1 MLDLKYILNN
11 KNYIIKKLSTRNY
24 DISNIEKIVKLIE
37 KRNQLI
43 FKLEK
48 LLAKKNEL
56 SQEIGIQ
63 KRNKKNPEKLINEV
77 NLLKEE
83 IDKIELKADKSINKV
98 NELVLQIPNIPY
110 DDVPIGHSDL
120 DNVVI
125 KEHATLGRGLV
136 KNVEPHYDIAT
147 KLDII
152 DFSRAVKLAQT
163 RFVLYKKEG
172 AALIRA
178 LENFMLD
185 THIKNGYEE
194 IMPPHIVNSK
204 MLYGTGQLPKFKED
218 LFKLESNDL
227 WLIPT
232 AEVPVTNYHYDEI
245 LDLSKP
251 KKYVAYTKCFRSE
264 AGSGGRDTRGI
275 IRQHEFH
282 KVELVK
288 VVKQEDGMTE
298 WEKMVN
304 DAKNILELL
313 EIPYREVMLSTGDIG
328 FSSAKTIDLELWI
341 PSEEKYRETS
351 SISICNDFQARRAKI
366 RYRNDEGKTTY
377 AYTMNGSGLA
387 IDRVMAAILENYQN
401 SDGSI
406 SIPKVLIPYMNG
418 LEKIE
423 IKG

>member
-218 LFKLESNDL
+218 LFKLQDNDL

-377 AYTMNGSGLA
+377 AFTMNGSGLA

-406 SIPKVLIPYMNG
+406 SVPKVLIPYMNG

>member
-83 IDKIELKADKSINKV
+83 IDQIELKADKSINKV

-218 LFKLESNDL
+218 LFKLEGNDL

-288 VVKQEDGMTE
+288 VVKQEDGMIE

-377 AYTMNGSGLA
+377 AFTMNGSGLA

-401 SDGSI
+401 KDGSI
-406 SIPKVLIPYMNG
+406 SIPKVLIPYMHG

>member
-125 KEHATLGRGLV
+125 KEHPTLGRGLV
-136 KNVEPHYDIAT
+136 KNVEPHYDIAA

-218 LFKLESNDL
+218 LFKLEGNDL

-377 AYTMNGSGLA
+377 AFTMNGSGLA

-401 SDGSI
+401 KDGSI
-406 SIPKVLIPYMNG
+406 SIPKVLIPYMNE

>member
-63 KRNKKNPEKLINEV
+63 KRNKQNPEKLINEV

-125 KEHATLGRGLV
+125 KEHPTLGRGLV

-152 DFSRAVKLAQT
+152 DFSRTVKLAQT

-288 VVKQEDGMTE
+288 VVKQEDGITE

-377 AYTMNGSGLA
+377 AFTMNGSGLA